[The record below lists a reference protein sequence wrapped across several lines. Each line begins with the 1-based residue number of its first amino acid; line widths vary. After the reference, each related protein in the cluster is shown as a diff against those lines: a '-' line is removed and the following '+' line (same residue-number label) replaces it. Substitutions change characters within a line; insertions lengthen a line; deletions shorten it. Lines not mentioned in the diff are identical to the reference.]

1 MLSYKIIFSI
11 AIAICLLIL
20 QILLLKSFSNLCK
33 FRILGLAF
41 MHKNG
46 FFHRDIKP
54 ENMLVKGDVVKVADF
69 GLAREIRSK
78 PPFTDYVST
87 RCVVWCCFLLSSCI
101 FFNVFFGIVLF
112 QDSF

>member
-1 MLSYKIIFSI
+1 MH
-11 AIAICLLIL
+11 
-20 QILLLKSFSNLCK
+20 ILLHENNPPIRFNLFAYFHFY

-87 RCVVWCCFLLSSCI
+87 RCVILFYFIYLFCYTLFCCTFFILFLLFVLLNNSC
-101 FFNVFFGIVLF
+101 
-112 QDSF
+112 

>member
-1 MLSYKIIFSI
+1 MSFEDLN
-11 AIAICLLIL
+11 LISEFQ
-20 QILLLKSFSNLCK
+20 QIL
-33 FRILGLAF
+33 FRSLGLAF

-87 RCVVWCCFLLSSCI
+87 R
-101 FFNVFFGIVLF
+101 
-112 QDSF
+112 

>member
-1 MLSYKIIFSI
+1 
-11 AIAICLLIL
+11 
-20 QILLLKSFSNLCK
+20 
-33 FRILGLAF
+33 

-87 RCVVWCCFLLSSCI
+87 RFVDFSYRVMYNQNL
-101 FFNVFFGIVLF
+101 
-112 QDSF
+112 

>member
-1 MLSYKIIFSI
+1 
-11 AIAICLLIL
+11 
-20 QILLLKSFSNLCK
+20 
-33 FRILGLAF
+33 

-87 RCVVWCCFLLSSCI
+87 RFVRMYISM
-101 FFNVFFGIVLF
+101 NVFLIFIIDFITLNF
-112 QDSF
+112 

>member
-1 MLSYKIIFSI
+1 
-11 AIAICLLIL
+11 
-20 QILLLKSFSNLCK
+20 
-33 FRILGLAF
+33 

-46 FFHRDIKP
+46 FFHRDVKP

-87 RCVVWCCFLLSSCI
+87 RFVFVLVFVLFLFLYLFFSYGVCMCVD
-101 FFNVFFGIVLF
+101 VFF
-112 QDSF
+112 